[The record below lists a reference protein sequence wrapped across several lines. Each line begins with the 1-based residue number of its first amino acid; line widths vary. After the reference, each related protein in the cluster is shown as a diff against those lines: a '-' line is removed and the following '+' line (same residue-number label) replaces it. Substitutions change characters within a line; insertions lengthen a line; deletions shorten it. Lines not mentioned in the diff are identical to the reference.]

1 MAKDLMTSEISRQII
16 LNNPV
21 ALPRI
26 REALEIK
33 PLEYNGVSYVTKQM
47 AADFYEVDIRTIT
60 NCLNDNEEALKKNGY
75 RVLKGKELKDFNS
88 PYGL

>member
-60 NCLNDNEEALKKNGY
+60 NCLNDNEVELKKNGY